1 VRSGGPGRS
10 RLGGSPTVLRREL
23 ADRGLDCSIRL
34 LSRYLR
40 TMQATGTLPTPG
52 PEPPTTRTLVKWLMS
67 PLDRLDE
74 EQQRQLK
81 AARQACPHLDALCG
95 HIPRLRPDPDKPA
108 RRCKAPRLRTHV
120 RHMNRR
126 SKPLRHR
133 KRRGFCV
140 PACELKA
147 DPAPESQKIRSV
159 RERSGNARTDSVHD
173 LGQLPDFRVAE
184 CRAVRGALIGGPDP
198 RKCVSPG
205 HGPCRRVPSAVEAGR
220 CGRRRV
226 ALSRASR
233 LKCPGTVREQT
244 RPGGCQW

>member
-74 EQQRQLK
+74 DQQRQLK

-126 SKPLRHR
+126 SKPLHHR
-133 KRRGFCV
+133 SGGAFACPV
-140 PACELKA
+140 PGPVSLLVSVGVFLGLFLVIRLGLWVALLRLHQA
-147 DPAPESQKIRSV
+147 DQEAVCRASCSRFGSTPAPLRMSMSMLQS
-159 RERSGNARTDSVHD
+159 RSGSAMKSQAR
-173 LGQLPDFRVAE
+173 
-184 CRAVRGALIGGPDP
+184 I
-198 RKCVSPG
+198 VS
-205 HGPCRRVPSAVEAGR
+205 A
-220 CGRRRV
+220 
-226 ALSRASR
+226 
-233 LKCPGTVREQT
+233 
-244 RPGGCQW
+244 